1 MALSFDLDA
10 EVVRLIK
17 NKSIELP
24 TYPGVALKL
33 QRLLSGG
40 DYGLDALTKLVQAD
54 QALATNAMR
63 AANSAF
69 YRSSAKVTNLHAA
82 IGRIGAKEL
91 GNIAIAGTLGLS
103 ANAGGP
109 LASLRQDSWR
119 ASLVAALV
127 SQELARARQLEP
139 GEAFLAGLL
148 HDFGETIAY
157 ACFEAILE
165 DHPDAASQDAARW
178 QQEGRRYHVELGAAL
193 AADWK
198 LPDFVLEVVTRHTDA
213 DVSGCAHPALVKLVA
228 AASAVTA
235 RLVEATSL
243 DTARLDG
250 LPGLTRAEVEKL
262 EGLVPRIPAFL
273 KSFDDAMADVPSLE
287 GPRLVAQP
295 RTTLEGEVRDVT
307 FPARIARKGEQQ
319 EAFRAVAWC
328 PTGLRL
334 SGAHPLPERHL
345 VTIEVE
351 GLKVFAMVTLCA
363 ASGAG
368 WLVELKPFAMDR
380 ELAAKW
386 AQLGVARGG
395 LT

>member
-1 MALSFDLDA
+1 MELDA
-10 EVVRLIK
+10 EVVRLIR

-69 YRSSAKVTNLHAA
+69 YRASSPVTNLHAA

-103 ANAGGP
+103 ANASGP

-127 SQELARARQLEP
+127 SQELARARQVEP

-165 DHPDAASQDAARW
+165 SHPETEPRHVASW
-178 QQEGRRYHVELGAAL
+178 QWEGQRYHVELGMAL

-198 LPDFVLEVVTRHTDA
+198 LPDFVVEVVMRHTDA
-213 DVSGCAHPALVKLVA
+213 DVSGCAYPALVKLVA
-228 AASAVTA
+228 VADAVTL
-235 RLVEATSL
+235 RLVEATSIEA
-243 DTARLDG
+243 ARLDD
-250 LPGLTRAEVEKL
+250 LPGLTPAEREKL
-262 EGLVPRIPAFL
+262 ESLVPRIPAFL
-273 KSFDDAMADVPSLE
+273 KSFDDAMAEVPSLE
-287 GPRLVAQP
+287 ASLVVQP
-295 RTTLEGEVRDVT
+295 ETTLVGEVREVD
-307 FPARIARKGEQQ
+307 FPARVAKKGEQY
-319 EAFRAVAWC
+319 EAYRAVAWC
-328 PTGLRL
+328 LTGLRL
-334 SGAHPLPERHL
+334 RGAHPLPERHL
-345 VTIEVE
+345 VTLELE
-351 GLKVFAMVTLCA
+351 GLKLFAMVTLCT
-363 ASGAG
+363 ASDAG
-368 WLVELKPFAMDR
+368 CLVELKPFAMDR
-380 ELAAKW
+380 ALAAQW
-386 AQLGVARGG
+386 AQLG
-395 LT
+395 